1 MSTNSG
7 GPQSEPRCAVQSSGI
22 AAAGEAL
29 LGSLMQAIAAR
40 EPVHVLSHGTLDL
53 ERAVGII
60 GRGRA
65 QAGRSVDTGTDCHP
79 LSRIAVILKAQK
91 FMST

>member
-7 GPQSEPRCAVQSSGI
+7 RLNRNLVAPCRAAELPRQVQ
-22 AAAGEAL
+22 AL